1 MAGFDTLTDIRLPLG
16 YQKNKVL
23 QSLITQEITQKL
35 DLVLHLLT
43 NSKKELIIC
52 GPEGI
57 GKSTLLTLL
66 QTNNTESW
74 LYCLVQGNKNLS
86 LEKIQDRLSRTI
98 SPSKIN
104 TRAQD
109 LIIGF
114 YQLEKTNK
122 KIILI
127 IDDAD
132 YLEPDLINILID
144 YATNNPLLRIIFV
157 LTSEGLA
164 LKNDSDET
172 IQDCHLIELQPFTK
186 AQCGRF
192 LEFLASSH
200 QARVGLNEINEDL
213 IEAIYLKTQGI
224 PGNIISN
231 LPAIERFKYRN
242 NSLRILVVGV
252 ILLIFL
258 ALATQWLSASK
269 QDRTTLLKSLSVNPT
284 ARSIALLGAWDTPS
298 TTTLECL
305 RILKAFHW

>member
-200 QARVGLNEINEDL
+200 QVRVGLNEINEDL

-269 QDRTTLLKSLSVNPT
+269 QDRTTLLKSLSVIET
-284 ARSIALLGAWDTPS
+284 SIDSSS
-298 TTTLECL
+298 TTPPASDLNVP
-305 RILKAFHW
+305 KP